1 MKTWGMIA
9 AGVIAT
15 GAALY
20 YLLDDGVTVVTL
32 DYANKHKIE
41 NLRIL
46 TEDLFYEFTCIVIRI
61 HQA

>member
-1 MKTWGMIA
+1 MIA
-9 AGVIAT
+9 AGVIAS

-20 YLLDDGVTVVTL
+20 YLLDQDDGVTVVTL

-41 NLRIL
+41 KLRIL

-61 HQA
+61 H

>member
-1 MKTWGMIA
+1 MIA

-20 YLLDDGVTVVTL
+20 YLLDQDDGVTVIAL
-32 DYANKHKIE
+32 DYADKHKIE

-46 TEDLFYEFTCIVIRI
+46 TEDLFYEFTCIAIRI
-61 HQA
+61 H